1 MTIKEI
7 INRLETFHH
16 PVDPEHTCDV
26 FKCGDPDVE
35 CTGIA
40 VTCFAS
46 INVIKEAAKR
56 NINLI
61 ICHEPT
67 FYTHEDQNEWLE
79 GNKVYE
85 EKKKI
90 LDETGIV
97 IWRDHDHMHAG
108 PDGKYDVPDYIFYGI
123 MKVLGWEDYLVGNA
137 KKPLLYEVPETT
149 VRELT
154 KEITSKLNL
163 NGARIIGDP
172 DGKVKKV
179 FICEHINGRDHDSKK
194 IVRADKDEYDVF
206 IPLETIDWT
215 ILEYVTDSVS
225 VGRSRAVIS
234 VGHFNFEE
242 AGMKYMA
249 EWLPEVTNCNVPVEY
264 IQSGD
269 IYSYFT
275 N

>member
-1 MTIKEI
+1 MKIREI
-7 INRLETFHH
+7 IDRLEKFHH

-26 FKCGDPDVE
+26 FKCGDPDAE

-46 INVIKEAAKR
+46 IDIIKKAAER
-56 NINLI
+56 GLNLI

-67 FYTHEDQNEWLE
+67 FYTHEDQNDWLD

-85 EKKKI
+85 AKKKL
-90 LDETGIV
+90 LDDTGIV

-108 PDGKYDVPDYIFYGI
+108 PGGKYDFPDYIFCGI
-123 MKVLGWEDYLVGNA
+123 MKTLGWDNYLVGSA

-154 KEITSKLNL
+154 KEIAAKLNL

-179 FICEHINGRDHDSKK
+179 FICEHITGRDHDSKK
-194 IVRADKDEYDVF
+194 IMLTDKEDYDVL

-215 ILEYVTDSVS
+215 ILEYVTDSVCM
-225 VGRSRAVIS
+225 GRSRAVIS
-234 VGHFNFEE
+234 VGHFNFEG

-249 EWLPEVTNCNVPVEY
+249 QWLPEVIGCDVSVEY
-264 IQSGD
+264 IQCGD
-269 IYSYFT
+269 IYSYIID
-275 N
+275 